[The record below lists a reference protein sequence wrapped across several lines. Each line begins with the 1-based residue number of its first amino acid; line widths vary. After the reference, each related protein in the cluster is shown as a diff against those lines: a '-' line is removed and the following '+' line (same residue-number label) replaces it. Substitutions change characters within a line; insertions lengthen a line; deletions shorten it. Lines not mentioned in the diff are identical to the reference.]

1 MSERLVRRS
10 LPVLALI
17 FLSAAPALAQN
28 GPYRFSALTP
38 CRVVDTRQPA
48 FAPALA
54 AGSTRS
60 FTIKGVC
67 GVPAEAKA
75 AALNI
80 TAVNPTHSGHL
91 RVFPS
96 DVALP
101 NASTLNFQ
109 ASSVIANGAIVPLDP
124 DSTPDLSVF
133 AFLSTAGGTVHFVAD
148 VTGYFAPVAP

>member
-1 MSERLVRRS
+1 MSERFVRRS

-38 CRVVDTRQPA
+38 CRLIDTRQPA
-48 FAPALA
+48 NAPAIA
-54 AGSTRS
+54 AGSTRT
-60 FTIKGVC
+60 FTVQGAC
-67 GVPAEAKA
+67 GVPAGAKA

-80 TAVNPTHSGHL
+80 TAFNPTHSGHL

-96 DVALP
+96 DIALP

-109 ASSVIANGAIVPLDP
+109 ASTVIANGAIVPLATA
-124 DSTPDLSVF
+124 TPDLSIF
-133 AFLSTAGGTVHFVAD
+133 AFLSNAGGSTHVIVD
-148 VTGYFAPVAP
+148 VTGYFAPVTP